1 MTPARLDRL
10 LTVDDQIRDR
20 YLRVPFEVPPGAPGV
35 EVQLTV
41 ADPAAVIDLGCEA
54 PSRWCG
60 WAGGARKSFVVR
72 PEEATPGFLP
82 GVEPGTWHLVLG
94 LHQLPVQGVQVQ
106 VEVAT
111 DSTAEVAAEPL
122 APLAPA
128 VRGSSRAV
136 PAGAGLTWYAGD
148 FHAHTV
154 HSDGQESIDQLAA
167 RAVASGLDF
176 LAVTDHNTISHH
188 RLLGASAA
196 RHQVTLLPGQE
207 LTTARGHGVA
217 YGDIGWV
224 DFRRPAQHWL
234 AEIERRGGLLAVS
247 HPAEGDCAWQHQLDR
262 APHAL
267 ELWHI
272 SWFRDLTATA
282 PWAFWQLLEHL
293 PGSARTALIGG
304 SDFHAPGAGWT
315 LGTPTTWVAAA
326 ECTPE
331 AILAGVAAGRTA
343 ISLGVRP
350 DATPD
355 PLGTPLLLRHDGDL
369 LALAGSGAVLVD
381 ALGRRR
387 RILADEVRVSG
398 DWGRGPYHLED
409 PVRRVL
415 AICR

>member
-1 MTPARLDRL
+1 MDVR
-10 LTVDDQIRDR
+10 VD
-20 YLRVPFEVPPGAPGV
+20 
-35 EVQLTV
+35 
-41 ADPAAVIDLGCEA
+41 VI
-54 PSRWCG
+54 
-60 WAGGARKSFVVR
+60 
-72 PEEATPGFLP
+72 
-82 GVEPGTWHLVLG
+82 
-94 LHQLPVQGVQVQ
+94 
-106 VEVAT
+106 T
-111 DSTAEVAAEPL
+111 DGTAEVAAEAL
-122 APLAPA
+122 APVTPT

-188 RLLGASAA
+188 RLLAASAG
-196 RHQVTLLPGQE
+196 RHGLALLPGQE
-207 LTTARGHGVA
+207 LTTARGHAGA
-217 YGDIGWV
+217 FGDIGWV
-224 DFRRPAQHWL
+224 DFRRPGQHWL
-234 AEIERRGGLLAVS
+234 DEVERRGGLLAVS
-247 HPAEGDCAWQHQLDR
+247 HPIEGDCAWQHRLDR

-282 PWAFWQLLEHL
+282 PWALWQLLEHL

-326 ECTPE
+326 DRTPE

-343 ISLGVRP
+343 ISLGVLP

-355 PLGTPLLLRHDGDL
+355 PLATPLLVRHDGDL
-369 LALAGSGAVLVD
+369 LALAASGAVLVD
-381 ALGRRR
+381 AVGGRR
-387 RILADEVRVSG
+387 RILGEEVLVSG
-398 DWGRGPYHLED
+398 DWGQGPYHLED

-415 AICR
+415 AISR